1 MSPLEVLQKDHALE
15 LLIMIG
21 DTPGPIT
28 HFTGGVDRTKYKRVR
43 ELESVGLVAIDETRR
58 AHNTKLCT
66 LTPRGMIAYHAAK
79 IMEGLE

>member
-1 MSPLEVLQKDHALE
+1 MTPLDVLGKDHALE

-43 ELESVGLVAIDETRR
+43 ELESVGLVDIDETRR
-58 AHNTKLCT
+58 VHNTKLCT
-66 LTPRGMIAYHAAK
+66 LTPCGMIAYHAAK
-79 IMEGLE
+79 ILQGV